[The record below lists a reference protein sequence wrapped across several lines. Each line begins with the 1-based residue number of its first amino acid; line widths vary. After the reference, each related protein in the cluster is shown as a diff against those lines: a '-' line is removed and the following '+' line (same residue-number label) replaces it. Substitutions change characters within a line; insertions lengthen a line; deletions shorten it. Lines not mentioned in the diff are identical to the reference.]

1 MTILKAGTSPLNELA
16 EFLKPFGT
24 LVRRPESRHALERYT
39 TGLLTDLRRKTA
51 PDIGRAVAG
60 TNAQR
65 LQEFLTRT
73 AWDPL
78 EMERLRIDHMV
89 DHASVGHG
97 VQIVDDTGFAKKGT
111 HSVGVARQYSGT
123 LGRVD
128 NSQVLVTTHYVDLPQ
143 AWTKDRARRV
153 SAKVPAEVGFQTKGE
168 IALQL
173 IDAGVDAG
181 VPTQA
186 VVADARLW

>member
-1 MTILKAGTSPLNELA
+1 MVISGTPL
-16 EFLKPFGT
+16 GQSD
-24 LVRRPESRHALERYT
+24 RQY
-39 TGLLTDLRRKTA
+39 
-51 PDIGRAVAG
+51 
-60 TNAQR
+60 
-65 LQEFLTRT
+65 
-73 AWDPL
+73 PL

-128 NSQVLVTTHYVDLPQ
+128 NCQVLVTTHYVDLPQ

-186 VVADARLW
+186 VVADASARKTSIDAASQVTEALIRKLQACDFQFPC